1 MFIKVGINGLGRI
14 GKCVLLQLIEDNE
27 VEIVAINAV
36 NLNVNEIEDYL
47 NYDSAH
53 KIKITNFKITSES
66 TFTIG
71 RHNIKLLSDRN
82 PEKLKWRAHG
92 CQYLIDATGAF
103 LTQESCALHDVDYVL
118 MSAPAKDKSST
129 FIYGANHEKY
139 NGEFPWVQ
147 EI

>member
-53 KIKITNFKITSES
+53 KIKINNFKITSES

-71 RHNIKLLSDRN
+71 RHNI
-82 PEKLKWRAHG
+82 
-92 CQYLIDATGAF
+92 
-103 LTQESCALHDVDYVL
+103 
-118 MSAPAKDKSST
+118 
-129 FIYGANHEKY
+129 
-139 NGEFPWVQ
+139 
-147 EI
+147 